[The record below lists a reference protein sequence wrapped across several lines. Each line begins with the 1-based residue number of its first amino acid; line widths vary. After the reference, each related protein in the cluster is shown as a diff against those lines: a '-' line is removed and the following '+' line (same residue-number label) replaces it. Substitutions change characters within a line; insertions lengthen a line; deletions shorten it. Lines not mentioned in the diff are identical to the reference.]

1 MKMLGDMRV
10 HVAPVGF
17 EVDRIVMPAKRLKAD
32 KVWLLVHSNP
42 SADKAGAF
50 TAEIKR
56 GLARS
61 KIECGIRPV
70 DRGDLFDIMRE
81 VRELIGEERG
91 RGNTVYVNV
100 ASGSK
105 IQAIGCMMACMTM
118 REGGKS
124 KRIVPIYPEP
134 KEYAGYEDGGEGGEG
149 QGGALRQQS
158 AGIRDIRQL
167 PMYGVQVP
175 GGRLVEAL
183 SVISGGGG
191 SMTKKELAAA
201 AEERGIIKVNARRD
215 EHRSMVRYTTLD
227 KTVIQ
232 PLKDVWDLVEVEK
245 IGRNHHVRITED
257 GENVVKFL
265 WTRGPEGGEA
275 G

>member
-1 MKMLGDMRV
+1 MKALGDMRV

-17 EVDRIVMPAKRLKAD
+17 EVDRIVVPAKRLKAD

-56 GLARS
+56 GLGRS
-61 KIECGIRPV
+61 RIECETRSV

-81 VRELIGEERG
+81 VREIIREERG

-124 KRIVPIYPEP
+124 KRIVPFYPEA
-134 KEYAGYEDGGEGGEG
+134 KEYAGYEDGAEEEEQEEGGG
-149 QGGALRQQS
+149 LRQQS
-158 AGIRDIRQL
+158 AGIRDIRRL

-175 GGRLVEAL
+175 GSRLVEAL
-183 SVISGGGG
+183 GLIMGSGGA
-191 SMTKKELAAA
+191 MTKKQLAAA
-201 AEERGIIKVNARRD
+201 AEERGIIKVNASRD

-265 WTRGPEGGEA
+265 GARGQGGAE
-275 G
+275 